1 MTSPFPRCIFVL
13 ALLFLAPI
21 ARADLKLAS
30 NGKTDYVIVV
40 AVDAIPAE
48 QTAAR
53 ELAEHLKLVTGA
65 EFPIRAESGGA
76 KQILVGAKQTGD
88 LGHDGIVIKTAGDTL
103 TLSGSRPRGTLY
115 AVNTF
120 LEDVI
125 GVRWWTST
133 ERFIPKRPELTVP
146 DLDVNYVPPLR
157 YREAYY
163 VDVMRGGAHAV
174 HAARMKLNGQHQ
186 AIPPEL
192 GGHYTL
198 IGWCHTFYSLIP
210 PGEHFTAHPEWFSE
224 INGKRV
230 TDNAQLC
237 LTNEAMRQELVR
249 NALKR
254 IRANPEAGMISISQ
268 NDCHGACECA
278 SCAAI
283 VKEEGSEAGPLIRFV
298 NAIAADIAKEY
309 PDFLVET
316 LAYQYTRKPPRLTK
330 PAKNVIV
337 RLCSIEADFARPLS
351 GETNKRFGDD
361 LRGWSTIAPNL
372 FIWNYVTNFANYLI
386 PHPNIEP
393 LADDLRFF
401 VANRTI
407 GVFQQGDALNAGGG
421 DFLPL
426 RTWLLAK
433 LLWNPSLDQEA
444 LTHEFLSGYY
454 GAAGPHL
461 AKYLDLITAGAKNK
475 GFIGCYNKDVSYISD
490 EALTQAMK
498 LFDDAAAA
506 VAGDDVLTKRLA
518 RERLAVDHVRLLR
531 WKITDDAARQAYAAA
546 AKAYV
551 ASAREIGV
559 RNVSE
564 MQGFDAH
571 ASGLLMRGEK
581 PARLPR
587 PGDAPAA
594 GALDLQDSRFTLY
607 RPDQFASL
615 APDAKASDGKAARMG
630 GAHTHWAVQ
639 VHADHHPDLL
649 GKGPWHA
656 YIVARVDAKV
666 TNGIAFRYGVWDSP
680 RHVNVAGG
688 DASLTV
694 AGDGAYHVYAMLI
707 NELRPGMYL
716 WVSPPG
722 NGAAVEAVYV
732 DRIYLTP
739 ANAAAKAG

>member
-1 MTSPFPRCIFVL
+1 MRLTTTLACVL
-13 ALLFLAPI
+13 VFSTVQNAHAALT
-21 ARADLKLAS
+21 LAS
-30 NGKTDYVIVV
+30 GGKTDYVIVV
-40 AVDAIPAE
+40 APDAIPAE

-53 ELAEHLKLVTGA
+53 ELAEHLALVTGA
-65 EFPIRAESGGA
+65 EFPIRTEAGGA
-76 KQILVGAKQTGD
+76 KQILVGGRQSND
-88 LGHDGIVIKTAGDTL
+88 LDHDGIVIKTAGETL
-103 TLSGSRPRGTLY
+103 TLAGSRPRGTLY

-120 LEDVI
+120 LEDVV

-133 ERFIPKRPELTVP
+133 ERIIPKRPDLIVP
-146 DLDVNYVPPLR
+146 DLDVRYAPPLR

-163 VDVMRGGAHAV
+163 VDVMGSGAHA
-174 HAARMKLNGQHQ
+174 HAARLKLNGQHQ

-198 IGWCHTFYSLIP
+198 IGWCHTFYQLIH
-210 PGEHFTAHPEWFSE
+210 PGEHYAKHPEWFSE
-224 INGKRV
+224 IKGKRV

-237 LTNEAMRQELVR
+237 LTNEPMRQELVR
-249 NALKR
+249 QALRR
-254 IRANPEAGMISISQ
+254 IRKNPEAGMISISQ

-278 SCAAI
+278 TCAAI
-283 VKEEGSEAGPLIRFV
+283 VKEEGSQAGPLIRFV
-298 NAIAADIAKEY
+298 NAVAAEVAKEY

-316 LAYQYTRKPPRLTK
+316 LAYQYTRTPPKLAK

-361 LRGWSTIAPNL
+361 LRGWSAIAPNL

-386 PHPNIEP
+386 PHPNIDP

-433 LLWNPSLDQEA
+433 LLWNPSLDQKA
-444 LTHEFLSGYY
+444 LTSQFLNGYY

-461 AKYLDLITAGAKNK
+461 AKYLDLIAAGAKNK
-475 GFIGCYNKDVSYISD
+475 GFIGCYNKDVSYVSD
-490 EALTQAMK
+490 DALSQAVK
-498 LFDDAAAA
+498 HFDDAAKAI
-506 VAGDDVLTKRLA
+506 AGDDVLATRVR
-518 RERLAVDHVRLLR
+518 RERLAVDHMRLLR
-531 WKITDDAARQAYAAA
+531 WQLPDDAAREAYRVA

-551 ASAREIGV
+551 ASANELGV
-559 RNVSE
+559 RNFSE
-564 MQGFDAH
+564 MQGFDSYGSA
-571 ASGLLMRGEK
+571 LLMRGVK
-581 PARLPR
+581 PAALPK
-587 PGDAPAA
+587 PGEALAA
-594 GALDLQDSRFTLY
+594 GAFDVQESAFTLF
-607 RPDQFASL
+607 RPGHFASIVD
-615 APDAKASDGKAARMG
+615 DAKASDGKAARMQG
-630 GAHTHWAVQ
+630 GHTQWAVQ

-656 YIVARVDAKV
+656 YVVARVEGKDSAGV
-666 TNGIAFRYGVWDSP
+666 AFRYGLFDTQ
-680 RHVNVAGG
+680 RHANVAGG
-688 DASLTV
+688 EARLDP
-694 AGDGAYHVYAMLI
+694 AGDGAYRPYGMLV
-707 NELRPGMYL
+707 NELRPGMYF

-722 NGAAVEAVYV
+722 NASAVHAVYV

-739 ANAAAKAG
+739 ASAGAKAGL